1 MISFLM
7 GWRFFVWLI
16 AASLFFA
23 PLHYAFGAQP
33 SVCSVGPQDV
43 GRVTETLKQ
52 MYVAAT
58 NDDLALFHRV
68 AAADYLAFDG
78 GHRFSGDELMGLL
91 HEEHKKGKKYVWTV
105 MEPEVHLA
113 CSDAWIAF
121 TNRGSVED
129 ASGKIDRVWL
139 ESAFL
144 HKEAGVWKIQFF
156 HSTRVP

>member
-1 MISFLM
+1 M
-7 GWRFFVWLI
+7 FVWLF
-16 AASLFFA
+16 AVSSLA
-23 PLHYAFGAQP
+23 PLHYAFGAKAP
-33 SVCSVGPQDV
+33 VCSVEPQDV

-68 AAADYLAFDG
+68 ATADYLAFDG
-78 GHRFSGDELMGLL
+78 GQRFSGDELMGLL
-91 HEEHKKGKKYVWTV
+91 QDAHKKGKKYVWTV

-113 CSDAWIAF
+113 CNDARIAF

-129 ASGKIDRVWL
+129 QNGKRDVVWL

>member
-7 GWRFFVWLI
+7 GRRFFVWLI
-16 AASLFFA
+16 AAIFCVT
-23 PLHYAFGAQP
+23 PLNYGFGAQP
-33 SVCSVGPQDV
+33 TVCSVEPQDV

-52 MYVAAT
+52 MYVAAS
-58 NDDLALFHRV
+58 NNDLALFHRV
-68 AAADYLAFDG
+68 AAGDYLAFDG
-78 GHRFSGDELMGLL
+78 GQRFSGDELMALIQA
-91 HEEHKKGKKYVWTV
+91 EHKKGRRYVWTV
-105 MEPEVHLA
+105 MEPNVHLA
-113 CSDAWIAF
+113 CNDAWIAF

-129 ASGKIDRVWL
+129 ESGKKDRIWL

>member
-1 MISFLM
+1 MISFLL
-7 GWRFFVWLI
+7 GRRFFVWLI
-16 AASLFFA
+16 AASFFVT
-23 PLHYAFGAQP
+23 PLNYAFGAQTT
-33 SVCSVGPQDV
+33 VCNVEPQDV
-43 GRVTETLKQ
+43 GRVTETLKL
-52 MYVAAT
+52 MYVAAS

-78 GHRFSGDELMGLL
+78 GQRFSGDELMALIQA
-91 HEEHKKGKKYVWTV
+91 EHKKGRRYVWTV
-105 MEPEVHLA
+105 MEPNVHLA
-113 CSDAWIAF
+113 CNDAWIAF

-129 ASGKIDRVWL
+129 ESGKKDRIWL

>member
-7 GWRFFVWLI
+7 GQRLFVWLI
-16 AASLFFA
+16 AASFFVT
-23 PLHYAFGAQP
+23 PLNYAFGAQP
-33 SVCSVGPQDV
+33 TVCTVEPQDV
-43 GRVTETLKQ
+43 ERVAETLKQ

-58 NDDLALFHRV
+58 KDDLALFHKV

-78 GHRFSGDELMGLL
+78 GQRFSGDELMALIQA
-91 HEEHKKGKKYVWTV
+91 EHKKGRRYVWTV
-105 MEPEVHLA
+105 MEPKVHLA
-113 CSDAWIAF
+113 CNDAWIAF

-129 ASGKIDRVWL
+129 ESGKKDRVWL

-144 HKEAGVWKIQFF
+144 HKEEGVWKIQFF